1 MNETTTAPD
10 TISKDTN
17 APVRVSESDRFASFL
32 NRGYGIY
39 PDAAKLMPL
48 QLVGAIAGRTRATRS
63 VDGVVCTSGFN
74 LAMIGSDKAM
84 VHGATM
90 ALLDGILGE
99 FDEAR
104 DREADQG
111 REQVRYRHSALIT
124 RQKDLLEERSAAAEK
139 MKKLNAVPTNMAEVE
154 ANRTEYRTVAEK
166 ARAQKSLEAQ
176 IASLTKKIVAVEL
189 EVTDWKFASAPG
201 IIRDGETWEKFP
213 AAGSDSFDGNFL
225 QIGTAGSLLEEYQAL
240 QPAWYQQA
248 TKLLRRSG
256 NESPFSST
264 ARSRESTTCSVQISG
279 DPFAFSRLF
288 HDSKFSKCGFFSGFL
303 LVESND
309 ENLSPEAEAMEQLV
323 ADEKWRIILSGL
335 LNDRLAGIQRRLHLD
350 RQGNQCCLDYRG
362 WILDFLSDIP
372 EHHHWSFAGWPNL
385 IVQIALG
392 MAIIEGNGD
401 SRVLDV
407 GLLQH
412 AGDLL
417 KAHAPRQSA
426 LLDTMLPGLAI
437 DDLFEDRLDRLVER
451 LITKGPLPMRELAR
465 GINGHKYGVI
475 DALLA
480 EGKRRGLVYQKAELF
495 YAAGVNVNGNA
506 GNPIVDFQGGVA
518 A

>member
-1 MNETTTAPD
+1 MNETTTATDP
-10 TISKDTN
+10 IIE
-17 APVRVSESDRFASFL
+17 APTPPIRVSESDRLASL
-32 NRGYGIY
+32 VNRGYGIY

-63 VDGVVCTSGFN
+63 VDGVVCTPGFN
-74 LAMIGSDKAM
+74 LAMIGSDRAM

-104 DREADQG
+104 DREAEQG

-139 MKKLNAVPTNMAEVE
+139 LKKLNAVPTNMAEVE
-154 ANRTEYRTVAEK
+154 ANRTEYRTVAAK
-166 ARAQKSLEAQ
+166 ARARQSLEAQ
-176 IASLTKKIVAVEL
+176 IASLTEQIVAVEL

-201 IIRDGETWEKFP
+201 IIRDGEPWEKFP
-213 AAGSDSFDGNFL
+213 DAGTDSFDGNFL
-225 QIGTAGSLLEEYQAL
+225 QIGTAGSLLEEFHAL
-240 QPAWYQQA
+240 PPTWYQQA

-288 HDSKFSKCGFFSGFL
+288 HDSKFSKCGFFSGFV

-323 ADEKWRIILSGL
+323 ADERWRIILSGL

-350 RQGNQCCLDYRG
+350 RAGNQCCLDYRG

-372 EHHHWSFAGWPNL
+372 EQHHWSFSGWPNL
-385 IVQIALG
+385 LVQMALG
-392 MAIIEGNGD
+392 MAIIEGKAD
-401 SRVLDV
+401 RHVLDV
-407 GLLQH
+407 SLLQR
-412 AGDLL
+412 AAELL

-426 LLDTMLPGLAI
+426 LLDTMLPQMEVT
-437 DDLFEDRLDRLVER
+437 DLFEVRLDRLVER
-451 LITKGPLPMRELAR
+451 LITKGPLPVRELAR
-465 GINGHKYGVI
+465 GISGCDYRVVDSLMKE
-475 DALLA
+475 A
-480 EGKRRGLVYQKAELF
+480 KRRGRVYQRETLF
-495 YAAGVNVNGNA
+495 FATGVNVNGTA